1 MGVADYIKKK
11 FLGQELCISVNN
23 GETETILYECVWS
36 QNREYLQGIVV
47 EAEDDVIVLE
57 IKGWGPMYV
66 NAGEISFFWPPGRNL
81 HEAFH
86 AALTKSLG
94 QKPRRKE

>member
-57 IKGWGPMYV
+57 IKGWVQYM
-66 NAGEISFFWPPGRNL
+66 
-81 HEAFH
+81 
-86 AALTKSLG
+86 
-94 QKPRRKE
+94 